1 MIGAQQINLV
11 AVFAVSG
18 PAETMITE
26 EWVRKT
32 VENCKSTDDVFHE
45 AFLVRVLFY
54 GIREDEAEITDQA
67 RMYLSKLGN
76 KWIKYKSSA
85 GTGREVLPGPYVL
98 LNNQLRDVWRL
109 VDDVNRTCMVTLR
122 PQRYLNSSTP

>member
-1 MIGAQQINLV
+1 MISAQLINLV

-54 GIREDEAEITDQA
+54 GIHEDEAEITDQA

-109 VDDVNRTCMVTLR
+109 VDDVNRTCMATLR
-122 PQRYLNSSTP
+122 PQRYLNSFTP